1 MGSGVRS
8 SLWIESASRCVKVNG
23 GAEILQVLWMGGWD
37 LEAHGPVAQLTRA
50 PAGGVSRDPNT
61 RRCP

>member
-1 MGSGVRS
+1 M
-8 SLWIESASRCVKVNG
+8 WIESVSRCVKVNG
-23 GAEILQVLWMGGWD
+23 GAEILQVLWTGGWD
-37 LEAHGPVAQLTRA
+37 SEAHGPVAQLTCA